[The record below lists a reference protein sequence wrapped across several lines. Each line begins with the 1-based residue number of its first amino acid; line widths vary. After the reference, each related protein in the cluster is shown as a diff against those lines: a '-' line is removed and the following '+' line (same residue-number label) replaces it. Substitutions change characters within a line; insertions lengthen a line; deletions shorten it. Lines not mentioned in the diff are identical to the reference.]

1 MEPGVMEPLSG
12 AWLVAHDAFVALGVL
27 AFAVS
32 GALLAMQKR
41 MDIVGMAGL
50 AVVTATGGGMLR
62 DLLIGATPVAA
73 LVDWWMLVV
82 ALGGALLVFL
92 LHRWMDRLDRPVL
105 VFDAIGLGIFAVEGA
120 AKGLEHG
127 MGPVGAAFVGMLTG
141 IGGGI
146 LRDALANEIPAV
158 FRRDSRLYLVPA
170 LLGAAGAAAAGSL
183 GAGNWLV
190 LGLVAAGVT
199 ALRIASELLRWHAPA
214 VATSAIPLAE
224 RDDRGPTAGAGGGG

>member
-1 MEPGVMEPLSG
+1 MEPLTG

-27 AFAVS
+27 AFAIS
-32 GALLAMQKR
+32 GALLALQKR

-50 AVVTATGGGMLR
+50 AIVTATGGGMLR

-73 LVDWWMLVV
+73 LVDWWMLLV

-105 VFDAIGLGIFAVEGA
+105 VFDAVGLGIFAVEGT
-120 AKGLEHG
+120 AKGLELG
-127 MGPVGAAFVGMLTG
+127 VGPVGAAFVGMLTG

-146 LRDALANEIPAV
+146 LRDALANDLPAV

-170 LLGAAGAAAAGSL
+170 LLGAAGAAVAGSL
-183 GAGNWLV
+183 GAGNWVV
-190 LGLVAAGVT
+190 LGLIALGVST
-199 ALRIASELLRWHAPA
+199 LRIASELLRWHAPA
-214 VATSAIPLAE
+214 VRTAAIPLQPE
-224 RDDRGPTAGAGGGG
+224 EPRGR